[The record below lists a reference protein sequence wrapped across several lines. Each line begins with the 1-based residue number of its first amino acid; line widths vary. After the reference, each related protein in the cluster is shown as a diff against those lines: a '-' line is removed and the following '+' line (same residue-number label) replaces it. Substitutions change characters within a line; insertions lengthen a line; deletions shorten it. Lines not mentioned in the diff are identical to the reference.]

1 MSFNFSNDTPIYLQ
15 IAELIK
21 KQIISGTYSPGDKLP
36 SVRELSANLK
46 ANPNTV
52 QKALSDLED
61 EGLIVTLRTNGKF
74 VTDNKNII
82 SEKKDATVKKAVED
96 FFTKMQELGLS
107 EQEIKGLLV
116 DNKEQK
122 WVF

>member
-21 KQIISGTYSPGDKLP
+21 KQIISGVYKAGDKIP
-36 SVRELSANLK
+36 PIRELSANLK

-74 VTDNKNII
+74 VTDDEGII
-82 SEKKDATVKKAVED
+82 LAQKDKAIKKAVD
-96 FFTKMQELGLS
+96 GFFNDMRELGLL
-107 EQEIKGLLV
+107 ETEIKELLV
-116 DNKEQK
+116 NHKEQK
-122 WVF
+122 

>member
-1 MSFNFSNDTPIYLQ
+1 MSFNFNNDTPIYLQ

-21 KQIISGTYSPGDKLP
+21 KQIISGIYKVGDKLP
-36 SVRELSANLK
+36 SVRELSVNLK

-74 VTDNKNII
+74 VTDDESIIMAQKN
-82 SEKKDATVKKAVED
+82 ATIKKAVD
-96 FFTKMQELGLS
+96 GFFTAMRELGLS
-107 EQEIKGLLV
+107 EKEINQLLV
-116 DNKEQK
+116 NNKEQK
-122 WVF
+122 